1 MLKVKKCENI
11 ITKEQIVKINKKATY
26 KFKTWIGINILYTLV
41 GIFIEKHLQYRNN
54 FNSRMLGHDLFN
66 ETSI

>member
-41 GIFIEKHLQYRNN
+41 GTFIEKHLQYRNY
-54 FNSRMLGHDLFN
+54 FNSRMFGHDLFN